1 MNYLILVSHG
11 QFSEGLKDALG
22 MFVGDSMSS
31 VRAIGLQTG
40 ENTEQLA
47 IRFETLLA
55 TLGPDAKLI
64 VLGDI
69 IGGSPLT
76 TIINVLNVKGRLS
89 ATTVLG
95 GMNFPMALNAA
106 ILKDS
111 LSPDEFV
118 PAVLSEAVSAVKPFE
133 LTVET
138 TDDDDEI

>member
-11 QFSEGLKDALG
+11 QFADGLKDALG
-22 MFVGDSMSS
+22 MFVGDNITT
-31 VRAIGLQTG
+31 VRAIGLQADEDTA
-40 ENTEQLA
+40 QLGT
-47 IRFETLLA
+47 RFETLLA
-55 TLGPDAKLI
+55 SLEPDAKLV

-76 TIINVLNVKGRLS
+76 TIIDVLHAQGRLS
-89 ATTVLG
+89 QTIVLG

-118 PAVLSEAVSAVKPFE
+118 PAVLSEAASAVKPFE
-133 LTVET
+133 LTVDSA
-138 TDDDDEI
+138 DDDDEI